1 MALTATAATRSFTF
15 NGVDLPDP
23 GPEMSTEDVRD
34 LYSVTYPELTTASIE
49 GPEARGDRL
58 VYTFRRA
65 AGTKG

>member
-1 MALTATAATRSFTF
+1 MALTITKATRCFTF

-23 GPEMSTEDVRD
+23 APNMSPEDVRD
-34 LYSVTYPELTTASIE
+34 LYSATYPELTTATIE
-49 GPEARGDRL
+49 GPETRGTRL